1 MNVLSWLRY
10 KFWYYELAAFISE
23 QKLTR
28 GTEIGVKAG
37 RSFCTFL
44 RMNPQLHMVGVDLW
58 ENQPNSPYANNAQ
71 NEQICRERSA
81 KFKNRVQLV
90 KGEASEVASEFGAH
104 QFDFAFYDCYNYRI
118 STPEFHKRILAA
130 WLPKIRKGGY
140 LVGRDF
146 HEPDVVEA
154 LRQLGYEDIQP
165 VTLKGRE
172 SVRLKYVK
180 L

>member
-1 MNVLSWLRY
+1 MNLLSWLRY
-10 KFWYYELAAFISE
+10 KFWYYELAAFIDE
-23 QKLTR
+23 QRLTR

-44 RMNPQLHMVGVDLW
+44 RMNPRLHMVGVDLW
-58 ENQPNSPYANNAQ
+58 ENQPGSPYANNSQ
-71 NEQICRERSA
+71 NEQVCRARSA
-81 KFKNRVQLV
+81 KFMNRAKLV
-90 KGEASEVASEFGAH
+90 KGEASQVACEFSED

-118 STPEFHKRILAA
+118 STPEFHKKILQA

-154 LRQLGYEDIQP
+154 LHQLGLNNIQT